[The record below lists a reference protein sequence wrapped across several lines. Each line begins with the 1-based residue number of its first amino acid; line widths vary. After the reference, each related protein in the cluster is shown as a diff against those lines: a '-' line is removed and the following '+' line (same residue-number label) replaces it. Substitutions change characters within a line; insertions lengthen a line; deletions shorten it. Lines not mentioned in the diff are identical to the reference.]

1 MTAGTDATEPVTAAE
16 AHPRWL
22 GAARLV
28 TGLAQGVAV
37 SLLIAFERWGGEHPI
52 IYAPLALCA
61 VFLPPIWL
69 SGLNAMRQASLAG
82 WTAAAALY
90 LTAAAVHD
98 VLTRAPGPVRPGF
111 DPGENGSGVAGPA
124 VWFFSA
130 VALFIAH
137 HLIVPADQARR
148 WRAPY
153 AAYFEAGWKHA
164 VQIALSLGF
173 TGVAWGVLGLGA
185 ALFKLIGVDA
195 LADFLTS
202 KWVWPAITGGLFAA
216 AVHLTDLRAGLTLGV
231 RNVVALLL
239 SWLGPAL
246 AAIVA
251 AFLLTL
257 PFTGLQPLFATR
269 SATAT
274 LLGAAVGLIVFVNAA
289 YQGGG
294 AAPGAVLRF
303 SGCLSGV
310 LVTPLIAIAVY
321 ALGLRIAQY
330 GLTPER
336 VVALAAVIVG
346 SVYAIGYALAARPG
360 RWMHGIEA
368 ANITAAVAQV
378 LAIVALLTPIA
389 DPRRISVDDQIARF
403 DRGVTDP
410 EKLDVTFLRF
420 DAGRYGVEA
429 LRTLAARRAT
439 PRDAQAAERAAT
451 ALARRHR
458 WEPPAAVPPARRA
471 AQVDVHPSSATLPRG
486 FLERDWGT
494 AAPPCLAGASR
505 CNAYLLDVDGDGT
518 DEVLLSAQGGE
529 LTVYASAAGAWEE
542 VGRFETATC
551 PGVDDALRRGGARFA
566 PSRWRDLEVGGVRV
580 PFTPEASIQRCPSVD
595 AGQPT
600 IAAPRPR
607 QPPPNPAEIAA
618 DAVPAP
624 R

>member
-1 MTAGTDATEPVTAAE
+1 MTADFDRQEDETSSRPQ
-16 AHPRWL
+16 PRWL
-22 GAARLV
+22 GPARLAI
-28 TGLAQGVAV
+28 GLLQGAAV
-37 SLLIAFERWGGEHPI
+37 SLLIAAERWGGEHPV

-69 SGLNAMRQASLAG
+69 SGLNVLRRATLAG
-82 WTAAAALY
+82 WTVVAALY
-90 LTAAAVHD
+90 LLAVAVHD

-111 DPGENGSGVAGPA
+111 DPGENGSAVAGPA

-137 HLIVPADQARR
+137 HIVVPADQARR

-153 AAYFEAGWKHA
+153 AAYFETGWKHA

-195 LADFLTS
+195 FADLLTS
-202 KWVWPAITGGLFAA
+202 KWVWPSITGGLFAA

-246 AAIVA
+246 AAIVT
-251 AFLLTL
+251 AFLLVL
-257 PFTGLQPLFATR
+257 PFTGLAPLFATR

-274 LLGAAVGLIVFVNAA
+274 LLGAAVGLILFVNAS

-294 AAPGAVLRF
+294 LTPNMVLRV
-303 SGCLSGV
+303 SGRVSGV
-310 LVTPLIAIAVY
+310 LLIPLVAIAAY
-321 ALGLRIAQY
+321 ALGLRIEQY

-346 SVYAIGYALAARPG
+346 SVYALGYALAARPG

-389 DPRRISVDDQIARF
+389 DPRRISVDDQVARF
-403 DRGVTDP
+403 ARGVTDP
-410 EKLDVTFLRF
+410 EKLDVNFLRW
-420 DAGRYGVEA
+420 DSGTYGVEA
-429 LRTLAARRAT
+429 LRALAARRGT
-439 PRDAQAAERAAT
+439 EREQAVAERAES
-451 ALARRHR
+451 ALARRQR
-458 WEPPAAVPPARRA
+458 WDPPVAVAPERRA
-471 AQVDVHPSSATLPRG
+471 AQMEVYPRGRTLPPD
-486 FLERDWGT
+486 FLETDWIGRW
-494 AAPPCLAGASR
+494 PQCLTVGQR
-505 CNAYLLDVDGDGT
+505 CDAYVLDVDGDGA
-518 DEVLLSAQGGE
+518 DEVLLSEAGSQ
-529 LTVYASAAGAWEE
+529 LTVYTRSAAGWASA
-542 VGRFETATC
+542 GRFATANC
-551 PGVDDALRRGGARFA
+551 PGVEDALRRGEGRFA
-566 PSRWRDLEVGGVRV
+566 PSRWRDLELGGVRV
-580 PFTPEASIQRCPSVD
+580 PFTPEASVQRCPSIN

-600 IAAPRPR
+600 VAAPRPR